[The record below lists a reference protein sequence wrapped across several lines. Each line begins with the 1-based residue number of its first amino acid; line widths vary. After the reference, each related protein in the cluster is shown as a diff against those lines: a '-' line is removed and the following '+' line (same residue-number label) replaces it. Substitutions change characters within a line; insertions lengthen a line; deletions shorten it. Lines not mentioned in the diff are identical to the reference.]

1 MTVSHVVLET
11 LPATWAFAEDDE
23 IVPGLHAVRL
33 LGGGTRHEAYLAWN
47 ERLHALVVAKLL
59 RPAFVCE
66 RSARA
71 SLNAEGE
78 ALASLAHPGL
88 PRLFGGDPTGER
100 PHLVLEHLDGPRL
113 STVIRRYRP
122 ALEQAIPLALGVC
135 SVLHYLREEGWLHL
149 DVKAKNVILGSPPR
163 LIDLSVAR
171 RIETTSEISAPVG
184 TDAYMAPEQC
194 DPARFA
200 QIGPATDMW
209 GLGVTLYETLA
220 RRLPFAEPGPAAS
233 SLAGRYPQT
242 TAAPEAL
249 PRSVPKIVSEA
260 IFSCLSLEPADRPGP
275 RELSAVL
282 EQVTSALPRPRLGH
296 FRPADRR

>member
-1 MTVSHVVLET
+1 MSVQALSE
-11 LPATWAFAEDDE
+11 TWAFAEDEE
-23 IVPGLHAVRL
+23 IVSGLHAVRL
-33 LGGGTRHEAYLAWN
+33 LGGGTKHEAYLGWDT
-47 ERLHALVVAKLL
+47 RLHALVVVKLL
-59 RPAFVCE
+59 RPTFAGE
-66 RSARA
+66 PSAQA
-71 SLNAEGE
+71 SLRAEGD
-78 ALASLAHPGL
+78 AIASLSHPGL

-100 PHLVLEHLDGPRL
+100 PYLALEHLDGPRL

-122 ALEQAIPLALGVC
+122 ALEQALPLALSLC
-135 SVLHYLREEGWLHL
+135 SVLHYLREEGWVHL
-149 DVKAKNVILGSPPR
+149 DIKPKNVILGSPPR

-171 RIETTSEISAPVG
+171 RVETISSVSEPIG

-194 DPARFA
+194 DPALLA
-200 QIGPATDMW
+200 QISVATDMW

-220 RRLPFAEPGPAAS
+220 RRRPFAEPEPAAS

>member
-1 MTVSHVVLET
+1 VVET
-11 LPATWAFAEDDE
+11 LPKTWSFAEDDE
-23 IVPGLHAVRL
+23 IVPGLHTVRL

-47 ERLHALVVAKLL
+47 EHLHSLVVVKLL
-59 RPAFVCE
+59 RPAFVGE

-71 SLNAEGE
+71 SLHAEGE
-78 ALASLAHPGL
+78 ALSSLAHPGL
-88 PRLFGGDPTGER
+88 PRLFGGKPDGER

-171 RIETTSEISAPVG
+171 RVETTSAISTPVG

-200 QIGPATDMW
+200 KIGPATDMW
-209 GLGVTLYETLA
+209 GLGVTVYETLV
-220 RRLPFAEPGPAAS
+220 RRLPFAEPDPSAS
-233 SLAGRYPQT
+233 ALSGRYPQT
-242 TAAPEAL
+242 AAEPHPL
-249 PRSVPKIVSEA
+249 PRSVPEIVSEA
-260 IFSCLSLEPADRPGP
+260 VLACLSMEPTERPEP
-275 RELSAVL
+275 REFGARL
-282 EQVTSALPRPRLGH
+282 ERVAAALPRPRLGH
-296 FRPADRR
+296 FRPADHR